1 MISLSIQEKAHK
13 EALHQIYTSSKLGIG
28 GHLIAILIVAYMLM
42 DKVSSGVILL
52 GLIAHL
58 TTLMGRTLLVI
69 QYKKNQDTILDIK
82 TLNRWQ
88 KSYLIGSF
96 LTGLLWG
103 LLPFFIGILTPEY
116 HFLIFAI
123 IIGLGGAGLSTLGLI
138 FPIYLAYLLPMLG
151 ITTIWL
157 FLQNETLYVSTAL
170 MTLLGIFYYLKTS
183 KRFSHDFKE
192 AYIKTETSKFYLD
205 ELRKEHDALVKS
217 NIINHKLTERMELA
231 LTGSNTSIVD
241 WNLTNN
247 EFYLSPSWKEML
259 GYSDDEL
266 PNIILTWRE
275 RVHKSDKKNLFV
287 SLRRAKNEKR
297 EYYENN
303 HRLKHKDGH
312 WVWILG
318 RAQLLYDE
326 NGTAVRMVGTHADI
340 TKEKELQL
348 KYSQQAQMIEQ
359 IHDSV
364 ISTDL
369 EGTITSCNYGTELLL
384 GYKSAELVG
393 KHITMIYLK
402 EDFEILGKNIEAV
415 KQNGD
420 YHTTIRLV
428 KKSQEVIDADLSLS
442 LIKDEKGNVIGL
454 VGYSQDITKRKKAEA
469 ELLKQKDILDHQAH
483 HDALTGLANR
493 ILFNDRL
500 EQSLKKAKR
509 SNTKIAVLF
518 IDLDHFKE
526 INDSL
531 GHAVGDDILKIIAS
545 RLNGAIRNEDSI
557 ARLGGDEFVVMI
569 DSLTQGQN
577 ASLLAQKILTVL
589 AEPITLEG
597 HILYVSSSIGIS
609 IYPDDGTNINDLLKF
624 ADAAMYKA
632 KDEGRNNFQFYSSE
646 MTELAFERVVM
657 EASLRAALKND
668 DFLVYYQPQMDAKND
683 KLVGMEALVRWNH
696 ESMGIISPAKFIPLA
711 ETTGLIVELDQFV
724 MRTAMKQMVRWY
736 KNGLNP
742 GKLAL
747 NLAVKQLQKKDFIDT
762 LQNMLSET
770 ECKAEWVELE
780 VTEGKIM
787 NNPEEAIVVLN
798 QISDI
803 GIELAIDD
811 FGTGYSSLSYI
822 KKLPIHKLKIDQSF
836 IRDLP
841 NDIEDAAITKAVI
854 SLTQNLNLKV
864 IAEGVETVE
873 QKEFLLKYG
882 CDYIQGYFYS
892 KPVDTDTMTEILTKG
907 FKT

>member
-1 MISLSIQEKAHK
+1 
-13 EALHQIYTSSKLGIG
+13 
-28 GHLIAILIVAYMLM
+28 M
-42 DKVSSGVILL
+42 DKLSSTVILV
-52 GLIAHL
+52 GLTAHII
-58 TTLMGRTLLVI
+58 TIVGRTLLVI
-69 QYKKNQDTILDIK
+69 KYIKNQNTILDIK
-82 TLNRWQ
+82 TLNKWQ
-88 KSYLIGSF
+88 NIYLLGSF
-96 LTGLLWG
+96 FSGLLWG
-103 LLPFFIGILTPEY
+103 LLPFFIGDLLPEY

-123 IIGLGGAGLSTLGLI
+123 IVGLGGAGLFTLGLVV
-138 FPIYLAYLLPMLG
+138 PIYLSFLLSMFG
-151 ITTIWL
+151 MTAIWL
-157 FLQNETLYVSTAL
+157 FLQNDTLYIATGF
-170 MTLLGIFYYLKTS
+170 MTFLGILYYHMTS
-183 KRFSHDFKE
+183 KRFSSNFKD
-192 AYIKTETSKFYLD
+192 AYVKTETSKFYLD
-205 ELRKEHDALVKS
+205 ELRKEHDSLVKS
-217 NIINHKLTERMELA
+217 DIANHKLTERMELA

-247 EFYLSPSWKEML
+247 DFYLSPSWKEML
-259 GYSDDEL
+259 GYRDDEL
-266 PNIILTWRE
+266 PNTILTWRE
-275 RVHKSDKKNLFV
+275 RVHRDDKKNLFA
-287 SLRRAKNEKR
+287 SLRRTKNEKIV
-297 EYYENN
+297 YYENN

-312 WVWILG
+312 WIWILG
-318 RAQLLYDE
+318 RAQLIYDE
-326 NGTAVRMVGTHADI
+326 NGTAVRMIGTHADI

-384 GYKSAELVG
+384 GYTSAELVG
-393 KHITMIYLK
+393 KHITMLYLK
-402 EDFEILGKNIEAV
+402 EDFEFLGKNIETL
-415 KQNGD
+415 KKNGEH
-420 YHTTIRLV
+420 HTTVRLV
-428 KKSQEVIDADLSLS
+428 KKSQEVMDADLSLS
-442 LIKDEKGNVIGL
+442 LIKDEKGNVIEL
-454 VGYSQDITKRKKAEA
+454 VGYSQDITKRKKAED

-531 GHAVGDDILKIIAS
+531 GHAVGDDILKIVTS
-545 RLNGAIRNEDSI
+545 RLNSAIRNEDSI

-569 DSLTQGQN
+569 DGLIQGQN

-589 AEPITLEG
+589 AEPVTLEG

-609 IYPDDGTNINDLLKF
+609 IYPDDGTNTNDLLKY

-657 EASLRAALKND
+657 EASFRAALENE
-668 DFLVYYQPQMDAKND
+668 DFVVYYQPQVDAIGNN
-683 KLVGMEALVRWNH
+683 LVGMEALVRWNH
-696 ESMGIISPAKFIPLA
+696 TTMGMISPAKFIPLA
-711 ETTGLIVELDQFV
+711 ETTGLIIELDQFV
-724 MRTAMKQMVRWY
+724 MKTAMKQIVAWY
-736 KNGLNP
+736 RDGLNP

-747 NLAVKQLQKKDFIDT
+747 NLAVKQLQQKDFIEI
-762 LQNMLSET
+762 LLKMLRET
-770 ECKAEWVELE
+770 GCKPEWIELE

-787 NNPEEAIVVLN
+787 HNPEEAIIVLN

-864 IAEGVETVE
+864 IAEGVETTE
-873 QKEFLLKYG
+873 QKKFLVKNG
-882 CDYIQGYFYS
+882 CNYIQGYYYS
-892 KPVDTDTMTEILTKG
+892 KPVDADSMTEILTKG
-907 FKT
+907 LKT

>member
-1 MISLSIQEKAHK
+1 
-13 EALHQIYTSSKLGIG
+13 
-28 GHLIAILIVAYMLM
+28 
-42 DKVSSGVILL
+42 
-52 GLIAHL
+52 
-58 TTLMGRTLLVI
+58 
-69 QYKKNQDTILDIK
+69 
-82 TLNRWQ
+82 
-88 KSYLIGSF
+88 
-96 LTGLLWG
+96 
-103 LLPFFIGILTPEY
+103 
-116 HFLIFAI
+116 
-123 IIGLGGAGLSTLGLI
+123 
-138 FPIYLAYLLPMLG
+138 
-151 ITTIWL
+151 
-157 FLQNETLYVSTAL
+157 
-170 MTLLGIFYYLKTS
+170 
-183 KRFSHDFKE
+183 
-192 AYIKTETSKFYLD
+192 
-205 ELRKEHDALVKS
+205 
-217 NIINHKLTERMELA
+217 MELA

-259 GYSDDEL
+259 GYKDNEL
-266 PNIILTWRE
+266 PNIILTWRQ
-275 RVHKSDKKNLFV
+275 RVHKDDKRNLFS
-287 SLRRAKNEKR
+287 SLRRTKNEKK
-297 EYYENN
+297 EYFENT

-318 RAQLLYDE
+318 RAQLLYNE
-326 NGTAVRMVGTHADI
+326 NGTAVRMIGTHADI

-384 GYKSAELVG
+384 GYKSTELVG
-393 KHITMIYLK
+393 KPITTIYLE
-402 EDFEILGKNIEAV
+402 EDFEILSKNIETV
-415 KQNGD
+415 KKDGEH
-420 YHTTIRLV
+420 HTTVRLV
-428 KKSQEVIDADLSLS
+428 KKSQEVIDTDLSLS
-442 LIKDEKGNVIGL
+442 LIKDEKGNVVEL

-509 SNTKIAVLF
+509 SKSKIAVLF

-531 GHAVGDDILKIIAS
+531 GHAVGDDILKIVTK
-545 RLNGAIRNEDSI
+545 RLNSTIRNEDSI
-557 ARLGGDEFVVMI
+557 ARLGGDEFVVMV
-569 DSLTQGQN
+569 DGLAQGQN

-609 IYPDDGTNINDLLKF
+609 LYPDDGASTDDLLKY

-632 KDEGRNNFQFYSSE
+632 KAEGRNNFQFYCSE

-657 EASLRAALKND
+657 EASLRAALKNG
-668 DFLVYYQPQMDAKND
+668 DFIVYYQPQIDAKKN
-683 KLVGMEALVRWNH
+683 KLVGMEALVRWKH
-696 ESMGIISPAKFIPLA
+696 TTMGMISPAKFIPLA
-711 ETTGLIVELDQFV
+711 ETTGLIIELDQFV
-724 MRTAMKQMVRWY
+724 MRTAMRQIVQWY
-736 KNGLNP
+736 KDGLNP

-747 NLAVKQLQKKDFIDT
+747 NLAVKQLQQKDFIDT
-762 LQNMLSET
+762 LQNMLRET
-770 ECKAEWVELE
+770 ECKAEWIELE

-787 NNPEEAIVVLN
+787 HNPEDAIVVLN

-841 NDIEDAAITKAVI
+841 DDAEDSAITKAVI
-854 SLTQNLNLKV
+854 SLAQNLNLNV
-864 IAEGVETVE
+864 IAEGVETV
-873 QKEFLLKYG
+873 QQRDFLLKNG
-882 CDYIQGYFYS
+882 CNHIQGYFYS
-892 KPVDTDTMTEILTKG
+892 KPIDASKIEIILKEG
-907 FKT
+907 INS

>member
-1 MISLSIQEKAHK
+1 
-13 EALHQIYTSSKLGIG
+13 
-28 GHLIAILIVAYMLM
+28 MLM
-42 DKVSSGVILL
+42 DKVPSGVILL

-58 TTLMGRTLLVI
+58 VTLMGRVLLVI
-69 QYKKNQDTILDIK
+69 EYKKNQDTILDMK

-88 KSYLIGSF
+88 KGYLIGSS

-103 LLPFFIGILTPEY
+103 LLPFFIGTLAPEY

-123 IIGLGGAGLSTLGLI
+123 IIGLGGAGLFTLGLI
-138 FPIYLAYLLPMLG
+138 LPIYLAYLLPMLG
-151 ITTIWL
+151 ITAIWL
-157 FLQNETLYVSTAL
+157 FLQNETLYVSTAF
-170 MTLLGIFYYLKTS
+170 MTLLGMFYYFKTS
-183 KRFSHDFKE
+183 KRFSHNFKE
-192 AYIKTETSKFYLD
+192 AYIKTETNKFYLD

-241 WNLTNN
+241 WNLINN

-259 GYSDDEL
+259 GYRDDEL
-266 PNIILTWRE
+266 PNIVATWRW
-275 RVHKSDKKNLFV
+275 RVHRDDRKNLFS
-287 SLRRAKNEKR
+287 SLVRTKNEKL
-297 EYYENN
+297 EYFKNT
-303 HRLKHKDGH
+303 HRLQHKDGH

-318 RAQLLYDE
+318 SAQLLYDK
-326 NGTAVRMVGTHADI
+326 NGTAVRMVGTHTDI
-340 TKEKELQL
+340 THEKELQL

-393 KHITMIYLK
+393 KHITILYLE

-420 YHTTIRLV
+420 YHTTVRLV
-428 KKSQEVIDADLSLS
+428 KKSQEVMDTDLSLS
-442 LIKDEKGNVIGL
+442 LIKDEKGNIVGL

-509 SNTKIAVLF
+509 SNTKIAILF

-531 GHAVGDDILKIIAS
+531 GHAVGDDILKIVTS
-545 RLNGAIRNEDSI
+545 RLNSAIRNEDSI

-569 DSLTQGQN
+569 DSLIQGQN
-577 ASLLAQKILTVL
+577 ASLLAQKILEIL
-589 AEPITLEG
+589 AKPITLEG
-597 HILYVSSSIGIS
+597 HMLYVSSSIGIS
-609 IYPDDGTNINDLLKF
+609 IYPDDGVSTDDLLKY

-632 KDEGRNNFQFYSSE
+632 KAEGRNNFQFYSSE

-657 EASLRAALKND
+657 EASLRAALKNEN
-668 DFLVYYQPQMDAKND
+668 FVVHYQAQVDAKEN

-696 ESMGIISPAKFIPLA
+696 ETMGIISPAKFIPLA
-711 ETTGLIVELDQFV
+711 ETTGLVIELDQFV
-724 MRTAMKQMVRWY
+724 MRTAMRQIVQWY
-736 KNGLNP
+736 KDGLNP
-742 GKLAL
+742 GRLAL
-747 NLAVKQLQKKDFIDT
+747 NLAVKQLQKKDFIEI
-762 LQNMLSET
+762 LQSMLRET
-770 ECKAEWVELE
+770 GCKPEWIELE

-787 NNPEEAIVVLN
+787 HNPEEAIVVLN
-798 QISDI
+798 QISNI

-841 NDIEDAAITKAVI
+841 NDIEDAAITKAII

-882 CDYIQGYFYS
+882 CNYIQGYFYS
-892 KPVDTDTMTEILTKG
+892 KPVDADAMTEILTNGIKE
-907 FKT
+907 